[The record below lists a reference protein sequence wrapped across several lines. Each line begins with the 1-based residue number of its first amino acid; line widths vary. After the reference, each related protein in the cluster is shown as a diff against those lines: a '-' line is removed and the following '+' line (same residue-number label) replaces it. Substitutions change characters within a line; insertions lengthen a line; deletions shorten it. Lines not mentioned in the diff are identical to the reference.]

1 MKNKK
6 GFTLIELL
14 AVIVILGIIMTIAT
28 TNVLKSIK
36 QSKIRSRYIAAKDI
50 TEIAK
55 AYLETNNKVCVSV
68 EKLISEGFLNSDV
81 TNPANEDAKNISSN
95 SDMSSQFVCKSSS
108 YKEQSSYDLNNNV
121 YAFDGYCYSI
131 GSRCFAYDKDYIF
144 RNAEFTK
151 APGSGRE
158 SRYYFKEDAIWSGET
173 KYIKILVE
181 NANAATLR
189 IKLPDKDYVEYN
201 SISFETETCKNSPS
215 ITGKYTFKVN
225 DQAPVE
231 KINEI
236 KDGNNKEKKCKEED
250 FDIPV
255 RQKARDNY
263 LTITVTHNGVN
274 DFSVWLYLKK
284 ITLK

>member
-36 QSKIRSRYIAAKDI
+36 QSKIKARYIAAKDI
-50 TEIAK
+50 TEIAS
-55 AYLETNNKVCVSV
+55 AYLATNNKNCVEVS
-68 EKLISEGFLNSDV
+68 ELILKKYLNTDA
-81 TNPANEDAKNISSN
+81 TNPADKNAKNISDSSEMSN
-95 SDMSSQFVCKSSS
+95 QYVCKSSS

-121 YAFDGYCYSI
+121 YTFDGYCYSTNGI
-131 GSRCFAYDKDYIF
+131 CYTYGANEIF
-144 RNAEFTK
+144 KNAEFTK
-151 APGSGRE
+151 ARGSDE
-158 SRYYFKEDAIWSGET
+158 KSSYYFKEDAIWSGET

-189 IKLPDKDYVEYN
+189 IKLPDKDDVEYN

-255 RQKARDNY
+255 SQKARDNY